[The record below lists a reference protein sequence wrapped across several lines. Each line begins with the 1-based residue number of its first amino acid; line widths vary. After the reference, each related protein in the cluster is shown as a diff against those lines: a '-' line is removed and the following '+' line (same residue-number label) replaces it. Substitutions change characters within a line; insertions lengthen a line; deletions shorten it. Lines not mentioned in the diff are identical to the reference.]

1 MPTSLNA
8 SLNVSL
14 NPASL
19 NASTKQ
25 IQQAL
30 GRITGQA
37 SEFQKSLDASTARV
51 FAFGATTVVINGVTQ
66 SFKKLVSTTV
76 EVQKRL
82 AEINSIFQATDV
94 TFNRFRNS
102 IFKVAKETGQSFDVV
117 AEGAAEL
124 ARQGLSAEE
133 TAARLKSALILTRI
147 SGMDAEKS
155 VKALTA
161 AINGFTSAG
170 LSHTQIVNKMVAVD
184 TAFAVSTDD
193 LAAAFQRAGST
204 AEDAGVSFNELLGLI
219 TAVEQRTSRGGAVIG
234 NAFKSI
240 FTRLQRGT
248 TIEELKAL
256 GVQIDATMS
265 GVQKLNAL
273 SKAIEGISDP
283 TVVSQIK
290 ELAGGVFQINVVSAA
305 LKDLGSN
312 TSIFQ
317 QAATTAASATNEAFQ
332 KNAALNET
340 IASQINALVQ
350 GLTSL
355 AERVGSITLGP
366 LLEGLIGITTKVTT
380 FLDNALDPEKGNVFV
395 KGLFKTIG
403 SFLSGPAVVIFTAA
417 FVKIFKLV
425 AKFAA
430 EGMKALFTMG
440 TQAERIKQIE
450 VGIVGLLQKD
460 QNLRNI
466 IASTT
471 ATQSQKEQAIIS
483 AIQRENALLQQQ
495 AQLRRQLAVTAASAG
510 VGGFSQDSG
519 RFLGRRGRGNFATGF
534 MEEEAMA
541 RALGAPAGVQAHFG
555 KGRIGGQRFVMNNHE
570 IEIPNFAGGNS
581 AVIPMYAGGNM
592 PRYASAHVEGAAFRR
607 LDRAAFTKQFGA
619 LAYNRRARAEQ
630 TGMSLQ
636 DRDRRLKALKK
647 QRKGEGMEDI
657 FLVRPRSTN
666 VGPATMLVPQI
677 GLSEGIPKGAFG
689 RTKVKGKT
697 VGYEYDQGL
706 PVEGPKV
713 PRAVDQ
719 AADPQDEKLE
729 KNITKSVTTEAA
741 KFAALLKPVLGK
753 PSPKVIEKGMRAQGG
768 GAGAL
773 AAIVGAAFEA
783 SVNAALDISPAKN
796 KEGGDFDVKGVTG
809 RKRTAIDT
817 LFGIKATKA
826 SMATYD
832 YKQSYLGGAEAS
844 FAKKLINQGAYTMGK
859 RPKGRRKKNFAGGY
873 MPKFAKGAGGAG
885 GAMEGGFGI
894 MMAFGAL
901 QMALS
906 TFTSSV
912 DQAGSASAANAEAK
926 IQEIIAS
933 DKSFAQKDAEI
944 SALHAAVAAQE
955 AAGSGLEG
963 VAEAANKAMTAL
975 MAMSALNMIT
985 GGIGGRLLGGAAKGI
1000 GRGIAGGARAGGRKI
1015 AGTSVGKKVSDR
1027 IQARH
1032 TRLDPLKGQKSIAD
1046 FRQNEIKK
1054 GMAAGLSKKRA
1065 VGRANTITNAA
1076 NEKMLKSQGA
1086 ASRMGKIGKF
1096 AGRAGGVAGVALGG
1110 FEIASI
1116 LGDETLSKRQKTTG
1130 VSGVVGGVA
1139 GGLGGMKLG
1148 AMSGAAIGGL
1158 VGGPAA
1164 PVTAAV
1170 GGVIGGI
1177 VGGIAGYFGGRK
1189 GAEEIAEF
1197 AQGEAPTPEEVIR
1210 SQKAEFRNRKLGFGG
1225 EGGQEKFASRVQKNL
1240 SEMASQGLDTTA
1252 IMTEYSA
1259 SMEALTKIN
1268 QDEESTAAERA
1279 DAMDR
1284 FIAASKKAAGMTFD
1298 HIEDQEAHEAE
1309 LKAARKELSSATNAY
1324 AKALRQLPSFD
1335 KAVLAQMR
1343 KAGNMGPDLKTQ
1355 SERANLQAG
1364 LVTSKFN
1371 KFAGASR
1378 LASEQNAMMA
1388 EVNFLRQQS
1397 SAAKHQQEMQKQGL
1411 IDGDPEELKRNV
1423 EESGAAFKAAAMKA
1437 GQSFLNKMTTVGDL
1451 MKDNQREIDAE
1462 RKRVAT
1468 AEANRIDDIVK
1479 RGGRDYDRMF
1489 RDAKQVG
1496 DLIIKGGNR
1505 TEGETRDLGNLI
1517 SYFDKQGTKTET
1529 DTAIIAYLKTLHV
1542 SPEGAKGLIETAR
1555 AAIEDAYSTAKTKE
1569 GKAFMK
1575 TMQEAD
1581 REGSGAVMSTSTKK
1595 LITAQ
1600 NNLEQEY
1607 NVTKEMWKNF
1617 RENPATKGFA
1627 NVLSGLKTELDS
1639 AAGTLKGLK
1648 TFANKNIDMSKSA
1661 NQFISEAEAFF
1672 EEKRTEL
1679 KNLKGQVT
1687 ELSGKV
1693 ASIEAQGG
1701 N

>member
-592 PRYASAHVEGAAFRR
+592 PRYASGAKEAAAFRSM
-607 LDRAAFTKQFGA
+607 DRAAFTSRFGA
-619 LAYNRRARAEQ
+619 LAFNRRNRASQ
-630 TGMSLQ
+630 TGMSIQ
-636 DRDRRLKALKK
+636 DRDRRAAALRK
-647 QRKGEGMEDI
+647 QRKGEGMEDV
-657 FLVRPRSTN
+657 FLVNPRSTN

-677 GLSEGIPKGAFG
+677 GLSASIPKGAFG

-697 VGYEYDQGL
+697 VGYEYNQGL
-706 PVEGPKV
+706 PVQGPKV

-729 KNITKSVTTEAA
+729 KNITRSVTTEAA
-741 KFAALLKPVLGK
+741 KFAGLLKPVLGK
-753 PSPKVIEKGMRAQGG
+753 PSPKVIEKGMRTQGG

-783 SVNAALDISPAKN
+783 SVNAALDISPARS

-832 YKQSYLGGAEAS
+832 YKQSHLGGAEAS
-844 FAKKLINQGAYTMGK
+844 FAKKLINQGAFTMGK
-859 RPKGRRKKNFAGGY
+859 RPKGRRKKSFAGGY

-926 IQEIIAS
+926 IEEIIAS

-1000 GRGIAGGARAGGRKI
+1000 GRGIAGGASAAARAGGSKI
-1015 AGTSVGKKVSDR
+1015 AGSSVGKKVSSKITDFR
-1027 IQARH
+1027 AAR
-1032 TRLDPLKGQKSIAD
+1032 DPLRGHKNIDALKRS
-1046 FRQNEIKK
+1046 EIKK
-1054 GMAAGLSKKRA
+1054 GMDAGMSGKRA
-1065 VGRANTITNAA
+1065 RRRADQIA
-1076 NEKMLKSQGA
+1076 KSADAKLVKGQGV
-1086 ASRMGKIGKF
+1086 ASRMGKLGKF

-1116 LGDETLSKRQKTTG
+1116 LGDETLSKREKTTG
-1130 VSGVVGGVA
+1130 VSGVAGGIA

-1148 AMSGAAIGGL
+1148 AMGGAAIGSVVPV
-1158 VGGPAA
+1158 VG
-1164 PVTAAV
+1164 TAI

-1177 VGGIAGYFGGRK
+1177 VGGVVGYMGGK
-1189 GAEEIAEF
+1189 AGAEKIAEA

-1225 EGGQEKFASRVQKNL
+1225 EGGQEKFTSRVTKNL

-1335 KAVLAQMR
+1335 KAVLGQMR
-1343 KAGNMGPDLKTQ
+1343 KAGNMGPDLKTR

-1364 LVTSKFN
+1364 LVTTG
-1371 KFAGASR
+1371 KFAGAAR

-1388 EVNFLRQQS
+1388 EVDFLRQQS

-1411 IDGDPEELKRNV
+1411 VEGDPEELKRNV

-1437 GQSFLNKMTTVGDL
+1437 GQSFLNKMTTVGEL

-1489 RDAKQVG
+1489 RDSKQVG
-1496 DLIIKGGNR
+1496 DLILKGGGR
-1505 TEGETRDLGNLI
+1505 TEGETRDMGNLI

-1529 DTAIIAYLKTLHV
+1529 DTAILAYLKTQGMKDKEAVNAL
-1542 SPEGAKGLIETAR
+1542 AAAR
-1555 AAIEDAYSTAKTKE
+1555 AAIEDAYSTADTKG
-1569 GKAFMK
+1569 GKMMQGV
-1575 TMQEAD
+1575 MQEAD

-1607 NVTKEMWKNF
+1607 RNTQAMWKNF

-1648 TFANKNIDMSKSA
+1648 DFASKNIDMSKSA
-1661 NQFISEAEAFF
+1661 NQFITEAEAFF
-1672 EEKRTEL
+1672 EEKRGEL
-1679 KNLKGQVT
+1679 KALQGQVT

-1701 N
+1701 S

>member
-570 IEIPNFAGGNS
+570 VEIPNFAGGNS

-592 PRYASAHVEGAAFRR
+592 PRYASGAKEAAAFRSM
-607 LDRAAFTKQFGA
+607 DRAAFTSRFGA
-619 LAYNRRARAEQ
+619 LAFNRRNRASQ
-630 TGMSLQ
+630 TGMSIQ
-636 DRDRRLKALKK
+636 DRDRRAAALRK
-647 QRKGEGMEDI
+647 QRKGEDMEDI
-657 FLVRPRSTN
+657 FLVRPRSTS

-677 GLSEGIPKGAFG
+677 GLSQGIPKGAFG

-713 PRAVDQ
+713 PKAVDQ

-741 KFAALLKPVLGK
+741 KFAGLLKPVLGK
-753 PSPKVIEKGMRAQGG
+753 PSAKVIEKGMRAQGG

-783 SVNAALDISPAKN
+783 SVNAALDISPARS
-796 KEGGDFDVKGVTG
+796 KEGGDFDVKGVKG

-832 YKQSYLGGAEAS
+832 YKQSHFGGAEAS

-859 RPKGRRKKNFAGGY
+859 RPKGRRKKSFAGGY

-885 GAMEGGFGI
+885 GAMEGGLGI

-1015 AGTSVGKKVSDR
+1015 AGTSVGKKVSDKIGNFR
-1027 IQARH
+1027 TAR
-1032 TRLDPLKGQKSIAD
+1032 DPLRGHKNIDALKRS
-1046 FRQNEIKK
+1046 EIKK
-1054 GMAAGLSKKRA
+1054 GMDAGMSGKRA
-1065 VGRANTITNAA
+1065 RRRADQITKSADAKLAKA
-1076 NEKMLKSQGA
+1076 NRISKV
-1086 ASRMGKIGKF
+1086 GKF

-1116 LGDETLSKRQKTTG
+1116 LGDETLSKREKTTG
-1130 VSGVVGGVA
+1130 VSGVAGGIA

-1148 AMSGAAIGGL
+1148 AMGGAAIGSVVPV
-1158 VGGPAA
+1158 VG
-1164 PVTAAV
+1164 TAI

-1177 VGGIAGYFGGRK
+1177 VGGVVGYMGGRA
-1189 GAEEIAEF
+1189 GAEKIAEA
-1197 AQGEAPTPEEVIR
+1197 AQGEAPTPEEVIK
-1210 SQKAEFRNRKLGFGG
+1210 SQKADFRNKKLGFGG

-1268 QDEESTAAERA
+1268 QDEKSTADERA

-1309 LKAARKELSSATNAY
+1309 LKAAREELSSATNAY

-1335 KAVLAQMR
+1335 KAVLGQMR

-1364 LVTSKFN
+1364 LVTSKFD

-1397 SAAKHQQEMQKQGL
+1397 SAAKHQQQMQKQGL
-1411 IDGDPEELKRNV
+1411 VEGDPEELKRNV
-1423 EESGAAFKAAAMKA
+1423 AESGQAFKAAAMKA

-1489 RDAKQVG
+1489 RDAKQIG
-1496 DLIIKGGNR
+1496 DLVVKGGGR

-1529 DTAIIAYLKTLHV
+1529 DTAILAYLKTQNMDRDEAVAAL
-1542 SPEGAKGLIETAR
+1542 AAAR
-1555 AAIEDAYSTAKTKE
+1555 AAIEDAYSTAKTE
-1569 GKAFMK
+1569 GGKTMMK
-1575 TMQEAD
+1575 TMREAD
-1581 REGSGAVMSTSTKK
+1581 REGSGAVMSTSAKK
-1595 LITAQ
+1595 LIDAQ
-1600 NNLEQEY
+1600 NNLQQEY
-1607 NVTKEMWKNF
+1607 NITKEMWKNF
-1617 RENPATKGFA
+1617 RANPATKGNA
-1627 NVLSGLKTELDS
+1627 NVLAGLKTELNS

-1648 TFANKNIDMSKSA
+1648 DFANKNIDMSKSA
-1661 NQFISEAEAFF
+1661 NKFISEAEAFF
-1672 EEKRTEL
+1672 EEKRGEL
-1679 KNLKGQVT
+1679 KALKGTVK

-1701 N
+1701 S

>member
-570 IEIPNFAGGNS
+570 VEIPNFAGGNS

-607 LDRAAFTKQFGA
+607 LDRSAFTKQFGA

-630 TGMSLQ
+630 TGMTLQ

-657 FLVRPRSTN
+657 FLVQPRSTN

-677 GLSEGIPKGAFG
+677 GLSDGIPKGAFG

-697 VGYEYDQGL
+697 VGYEYNQGL

-713 PRAVDQ
+713 PKAVDQ

-729 KNITKSVTTEAA
+729 KNITRSVTTEAA
-741 KFAALLKPVLGK
+741 KFAGLLKPVLGK
-753 PSPKVIEKGMRAQGG
+753 PSAKVIEKGMRAQGG

-783 SVNAALDISPAKN
+783 SVNAALDISPARS
-796 KEGGDFDVKGVTG
+796 KEGGDFDVKGVSG

-832 YKQSYLGGAEAS
+832 YKQSHLGGAEAS

-859 RPKGRRKKNFAGGY
+859 RPKGRRKKSFAGGY

-985 GGIGGRLLGGAAKGI
+985 GGIGGRLLGGAA
-1000 GRGIAGGARAGGRKI
+1000 RGVGGAIAGGARAGGRKI
-1015 AGTSVGKKVSDR
+1015 AGSTVGKKVSSK

-1032 TRLDPLKGQKSIAD
+1032 ARLDPLRGHKNIDALKRS
-1046 FRQNEIKK
+1046 EIKK
-1054 GMAAGLSKKRA
+1054 GMDAGMSGKRA
-1065 VGRANTITNAA
+1065 RRRADQIAKSA
-1076 NEKMLKSQGA
+1076 DAKMIKNQGA

-1170 GGVIGGI
+1170 GGVIGGL

-1309 LKAARKELSSATNAY
+1309 LKSARKELASATNAY

-1335 KAVLAQMR
+1335 LQVVRQMR

-1364 LVTSKFN
+1364 MVTSKFN
-1371 KFAGASR
+1371 KFGGAAR

-1397 SAAKHQQEMQKQGL
+1397 SAAKHQQQMQKQGL
-1411 IDGDPEELKRNV
+1411 VEGDPEELKRNV

-1496 DLIIKGGNR
+1496 DLIVKGGGR
-1505 TEGETRDLGNLI
+1505 TEGETRDMGNLI

-1529 DTAIIAYLKTLHV
+1529 DTAILAYLKTQGMKDKEAVNAL
-1542 SPEGAKGLIETAR
+1542 AAAR
-1555 AAIEDAYSTAKTKE
+1555 AAIEDAYSTAETKE
-1569 GKAFMK
+1569 GKSFMK
-1575 TMQEAD
+1575 TMQKAD
-1581 REGSGAVMSTSTKK
+1581 REGSGAVMSTSTKQ

-1600 NNLEQEY
+1600 NNLRQEY
-1607 NVTKEMWKNF
+1607 NNTKEMWKNF

-1627 NVLSGLKTELDS
+1627 NVLAGLKGELDG

-1648 TFANKNIDMSKSA
+1648 DFANKNIDMSKSA
-1661 NQFISEAEAFF
+1661 NKFISEAEAFF
-1672 EEKRTEL
+1672 EEKRGEL
-1679 KNLKGQVT
+1679 KALKGQVT

-1701 N
+1701 S